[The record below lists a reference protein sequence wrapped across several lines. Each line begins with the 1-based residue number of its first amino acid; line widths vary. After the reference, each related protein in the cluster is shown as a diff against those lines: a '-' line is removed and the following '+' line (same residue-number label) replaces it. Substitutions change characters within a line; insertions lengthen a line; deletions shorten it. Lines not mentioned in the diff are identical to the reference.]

1 MTPAHHWAM
10 TWGSFGTASSSV
22 PNLARQPSNGVQVW
36 MALAGHQGHTWRIKI
51 PLRRQGKENPTFE
64 EENEESF
71 GGGTECR
78 PSKRNL
84 FLKNYRRDV
93 WVWGW
98 LESLYCTLSWISSLK
113 WLKEMSIGRQGQMQI
128 EDILIWKDPGKFAEV
143 KSLAYYEWRTDT
155 SFIILNFWSFIVF
168 WAAINSNDI
177 FYSKVLISNYVNER
191 WRKTRFSHLWF

>member
-22 PNLARQPSNGVQVW
+22 PNLARQPANQVQVW
-36 MALAGHQGHTWRIKI
+36 MALVWHQGHTWRIKI

-98 LESLYCTLSWISSLK
+98 LESLYWASGYFWRPCHRSHHWNDLRRCQLEDKVKCKLKISWFERIQGSL
-113 WLKEMSIGRQGQMQI
+113 LR
-128 EDILIWKDPGKFAEV
+128 L
-143 KSLAYYEWRTDT
+143 
-155 SFIILNFWSFIVF
+155 
-168 WAAINSNDI
+168 
-177 FYSKVLISNYVNER
+177 KVLLTMNEEL
-191 WRKTRFSHLWF
+191 TLLL